1 MFDSNSSSKES
12 VPSVAPKE
20 ASSEAWGDI
29 HVMPQASAS
38 NSSVQ
43 APTMSNYAS
52 GINKKWLIISGIIL
66 GVLIIIGGGYWWWS
80 SRVPTDNQQPITNNN
95 QPVNTPPVN
104 EPPVEPEPQVLPVEE
119 RDRTRF
125 RDIKNIQ
132 TALDLYFSDL
142 KKYPISVLPIVLG
155 LPPTVVL
162 SAAGFTP
169 LEQKQGAEYLAV
181 VPKNIEPG
189 GTGYLYESS
198 DGTTYTITFTLEQG
212 VSNLLAGEHKAS
224 PKGFDTEVLVPPVEP
239 RGLTLPT
246 TTIDTD
252 ADGLTDAEE
261 IILGTDKDKTDSD
274 SDTYS
279 DGLEVDNDYDPAL
292 PESKRLTVSSKIS
305 NYQSERFNYS
315 IIYPSSWLAKPKDT
329 EGSEVI
335 FSGAGD
341 EFIEVL
347 VIDNPE
353 HLSAT
358 DWYIKQ
364 LSGVTADQ
372 IPTIQVES
380 ATWVLSFDGLNA
392 YFANDQYIFTLAYN
406 AGTSTEVSY
415 YKLFRAM
422 LRSFKLVVTV
432 Q

>member
-1 MFDSNSSSKES
+1 MFDSNSSPTNPTA
-12 VPSVAPKE
+12 PSTTPKE

-29 HVMPQASAS
+29 HVMPQASAN

-43 APTMSNYAS
+43 APTMSNYGS
-52 GINKKWLIISGIIL
+52 GNTKKWLIISGSVL
-66 GVLIIIGGGYWWWS
+66 GVLIIGAGVYFFWPKG
-80 SRVPTDNQQPITNNN
+80 QNNIPPSDIVN
-95 QPVNTPPVN
+95 QPVNIPPVN
-104 EPPVEPEPQVLPVEE
+104 EPPIEPEPQVLPVEE
-119 RDRTRF
+119 RDRARF

-132 TALDLYFSDL
+132 TALDLYFSDV
-142 KKYPISVLPIVLG
+142 KKYPIAVLPIVLG
-155 LPPTVVL
+155 LEPTAVL

-169 LEQKQGAEYLAV
+169 LEQKQGTEYLIV

-189 GTGYLYESS
+189 GTGYLYESA
-198 DGTTYTITFTLEQG
+198 DGATYTITFTLEQG
-212 VSNLLAGEHKAS
+212 ASNLIAGEHKAS
-224 PKGFDTEVLVPPVEP
+224 PKGFDAEALVPPVEP

-246 TTIDTD
+246 STIDTD

-261 IILGTDKDKTDSD
+261 IILGTDKVKTDSD
-274 SDTYS
+274 NDTYA
-279 DGLEVDNDYDPAL
+279 DGLELDNDYDPAL
-292 PESKRLTVSSKIS
+292 GESKRLAVSPKIS
-305 NYQSERFNYS
+305 NYNSERFNYS
-315 IIYPSSWLAKPKDT
+315 VMYPSGWLAKPKDT

-335 FSGAGD
+335 FSGLGD

-372 IPTIQVES
+372 IPTIQVGS

-392 YFANDQYIFTLAYN
+392 YLANDQYIFTLAYN
-406 AGTSTEVSY
+406 AGTSTEASY

-422 LRSFKLVVTV
+422 LRSFKLVTTV